1 MWKIG
6 MPNLGHTMEF
16 GKVASWLKKPGDK
29 VAAGEAIAVIETD
42 KVTVDVESP
51 AAGHLLAVFA
61 EVAKSIPVGATIAV
75 IGEPSEAEAAARA
88 ADTPAMAAKPAEAAV
103 VHVASARKPTTPA
116 GRAPISPAARRRAE
130 ELGLDPTRIAGTGEG
145 GLVTRADVENAAAS
159 RPIPLILL
167 HGFGADPDLFS
178 PMRAILDFGRPLEA
192 PALPGHDGGVDLPP
206 TPDIPA
212 LARTLERTA
221 PFADATR
228 FFLCG
233 HSLGAAL
240 AVEIAKCAPDRVAGL
255 VLVAPPG
262 LGAPI
267 DPQFVADFLA
277 GADPARADAALV
289 KLVACQDRVSRA
301 FRDRTTKRMGDSD
314 HVARLR
320 RVAEAC
326 LTNSFA
332 IGPAIAALRCPVSI
346 LWGRQDRVLAPPA
359 LDMVPSGA
367 DFTLVAET
375 GHLLPAERPATLA
388 RHLAAFIDEHSEGK
402 A

>member
-1 MWKIG
+1 

-51 AAGHLLAVFA
+51 AAGVLLAVFA
-61 EVAKSIPVGATIAV
+61 EVAKSIAVGATIAV
-75 IGEPSEAEAAARA
+75 VGEPSEAEAAARA
-88 ADTPAMAAKPAEAAV
+88 ADMPATAAKPIEAPAT
-103 VHVASARKPTTPA
+103 AAPPRRSAAPA

-130 ELGLDPTRIAGTGEG
+130 ELGLDLARIAGTGEG
-145 GLVTRADVENAAAS
+145 GLVTRADVESAAENG
-159 RPIPLILL
+159 PIPLILL

-178 PMRAILDFGRPLEA
+178 PMRAILDFGRAVEA
-192 PALPGHDGGVDLPP
+192 PALPGHDGGVELPSM
-206 TPDIPA
+206 PDIAA
-212 LARTLERTA
+212 LAQTLVRTA
-221 PFADATR
+221 AFDGAKR

-240 AVEIAKCAPDRVAGL
+240 AIEIAKSAPERVAGL

-267 DPQFVADFLA
+267 DTQFVADFLA
-277 GADPARADAALV
+277 GAEPARADAALA
-289 KLVACQDRVSRA
+289 KLVARPDRITSA
-301 FRDRTTKRMGDSD
+301 FRQKTIRRLGDPDR
-314 HVARLR
+314 VARLR
-320 RVAEAC
+320 RVAETC
-326 LTNSFA
+326 LTSSIA
-332 IGPAIAALRCPVSI
+332 LGPAVAALSCPVSI
-346 LWGRQDRVLAPPA
+346 LWGREDRVLAPPA
-359 LDMVPSGA
+359 FDAIPSGA
-367 DFTLVAET
+367 DFALVAAA